1 VVDMEVPIIIYD
13 KKLTT
18 LSYIALNHQISSAR
32 MNKNQLSIYC
42 SGSSHG

>member
-1 VVDMEVPIIIYD
+1 
-13 KKLTT
+13 
-18 LSYIALNHQISSAR
+18 